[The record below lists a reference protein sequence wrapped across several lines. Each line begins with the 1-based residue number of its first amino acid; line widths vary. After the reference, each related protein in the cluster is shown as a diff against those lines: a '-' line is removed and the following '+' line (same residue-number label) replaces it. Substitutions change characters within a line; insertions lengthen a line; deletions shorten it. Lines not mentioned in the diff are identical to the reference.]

1 MKNTV
6 KAQRKKSIFLFIGLV
21 MLAAASITG
30 FLSCSA
36 GVNVGEANK
45 VLTSFGIQWPEG
57 FDNTCASGE
66 SINVTV
72 LAFDQNGDMFNWD
85 GLIDII

>member
-30 FLSCSA
+30 FLSR
-36 GVNVGEANK
+36 G
-45 VLTSFGIQWPEG
+45 QRR
-57 FDNTCASGE
+57 
-66 SINVTV
+66 
-72 LAFDQNGDMFNWD
+72 
-85 GLIDII
+85 